1 MISRLLFLFKQLKVV
16 RTTDIAKSTTF
27 AMLIEFC
34 SAPVLFKDHIMH
46 RKLQLEDN
54 EYSLDTPNHSAP

>member
-54 EYSLDTPNHSAP
+54 E